1 MTTKRKKHL
10 HKYQRV
16 NIGSKTKPYL
26 VYRCMKPGCTH
37 YITPKLA
44 LNRAC
49 ECNRCGKIM
58 VLTKE
63 ALTLVKPH
71 CAGCVERKDSDR
83 LSALVEGLEI

>member
-1 MTTKRKKHL
+1 MTKKKKKCL

-16 NIGSKTKPYL
+16 NIGNKTKPYL
-26 VYRCMKPGCTH
+26 VYRCTRPGCAH
-37 YITPKLA
+37 YIQMTLA
-44 LNRAC
+44 LGMAC

-63 ALTLVKPH
+63 SLTLAKPH

-83 LSALVEGLEI
+83 LSALEGLEL